1 MNIALLIKGIKQLE
15 SRSSSGE
22 LAFLC
27 LNGKSENHLRD
38 LIAFNIACIK
48 PKWSI
53 EREKNRVDYSAQI
66 NSPICAHINYP

>member
-1 MNIALLIKGIKQLE
+1 
-15 SRSSSGE
+15 
-22 LAFLC
+22 

-53 EREKNRVDYSAQI
+53 EREKNRVDLKLTNTQCSELNIEFKIGYAGGVI
-66 NSPICAHINYP
+66 NQ